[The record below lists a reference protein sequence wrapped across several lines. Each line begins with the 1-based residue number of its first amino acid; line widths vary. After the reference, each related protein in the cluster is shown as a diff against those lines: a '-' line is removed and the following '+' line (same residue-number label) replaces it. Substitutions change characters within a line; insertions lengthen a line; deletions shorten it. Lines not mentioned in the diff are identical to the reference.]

1 MDINEMLTHL
11 INYHRSLVEL
21 LKSDEINTRDTME
34 IVRHINVVQEKI
46 SVLLSLEEAKWAMT
60 YADMA
65 EVLMIARKALEGEK
79 WLRKKN

>member
-34 IVRHINVVQEKI
+34 IVRHINVVHEKI
-46 SVLLSLEEAKWAMT
+46 SILLG
-60 YADMA
+60 
-65 EVLMIARKALEGEK
+65 LEGEK
-79 WLRKKN
+79 